1 MIEMFLADKEIKKL
15 NGVITPFDDNLLQS
29 ISYDLTTRSFHYV
42 DDDGDHSKE
51 NIELDPLDSV
61 FVSSNEVVALPDNL
75 SAIIVLR
82 NRFIRLG
89 LHLDAPVYLPG
100 HKTRIFYR
108 ITNLSQKKIVL
119 DTSNALASIMFQK
132 ISGTVAHP
140 YSGEYRD
147 EMNFKG
153 LGIYKDAYKGM
164 LKEAD
169 NKLRKIDNMENTI
182 YGNVMVMMTIF
193 VALFSIINVNIGLA
207 KSESVKLAKLLIFN
221 LSTIG
226 SIAVL
231 VGSIQLV
238 IAKKINYILLVSG
251 AIAIMLGIAI
261 AFCKS

>member
-1 MIEMFLADKEIKKL
+1 MFLADKEIKKL

-42 DDDGDHSKE
+42 DNDGEHSE
-51 NIELDPLDSV
+51 DYVELNPLDSV
-61 FVSSNEVVALPDNL
+61 FVSSNEVIELPNNL
-75 SAIIVLR
+75 AAIVVLR

-108 ITNLSQKKIVL
+108 VTNVSQKKIAL
-119 DTSNALASIMFQK
+119 NIGNALASVMFQP
-132 ISGTVAHP
+132 ISGTVEHP
-140 YSGEYRD
+140 YSGAYSD

-153 LGIYKDAYKGM
+153 LGVYRDAYKGM

-169 NKLRKIDNMENTI
+169 YKLQKINNTENAI

-207 KSESVKLAKLLIFN
+207 KPDTHGIAKLLVFN

-226 SIAVL
+226 SIAELIGFIQMVVAKKTNWIL
-231 VGSIQLV
+231 LAGGGVAILAAIALAVGSKCL
-238 IAKKINYILLVSG
+238 
-251 AIAIMLGIAI
+251 
-261 AFCKS
+261 